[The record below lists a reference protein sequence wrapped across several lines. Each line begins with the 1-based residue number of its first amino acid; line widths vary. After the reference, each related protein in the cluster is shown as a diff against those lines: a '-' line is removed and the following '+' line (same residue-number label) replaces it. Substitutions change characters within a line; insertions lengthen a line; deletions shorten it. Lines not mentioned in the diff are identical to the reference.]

1 MTVTPRSA
9 SSVSKRVD
17 CFVPTFRWAEEF
29 CSIPAVY
36 DNYRQYLKRPNGRRD
51 DHRYRVTIR
60 LCRMLPKGQ
69 ILARLAL
76 SPIAIQALQMRDLRQ
91 RGIYQNNTNLNGSF
105 VPHCVNSNMMQQKL
119 GLKSTQIG
127 NIEWPLPRRR
137 PHRSKSTAA
146 TAREICIAIAA
157 PA

>member
-1 MTVTPRSA
+1 
-9 SSVSKRVD
+9 
-17 CFVPTFRWAEEF
+17 
-29 CSIPAVY
+29 
-36 DNYRQYLKRPNGRRD
+36 
-51 DHRYRVTIR
+51 
-60 LCRMLPKGQ
+60 MLPKGQ
-69 ILARLAL
+69 ILARSAL

-146 TAREICIAIAA
+146 AAREICIAIAA